1 MQKIEMKEKTGEEET
16 EEKEGGITM
25 KEYPQIWKQIL
36 QLLNEK
42 PKTIPDV
49 SKELEINNDLVT
61 YHMMTMNKY
70 SIIES
75 AGLNEKET
83 YYLYKQKN

>member
-1 MQKIEMKEKTGEEET
+1 
-16 EEKEGGITM
+16 M

-36 QLLNEK
+36 QSLNEK